1 MTDNDRD
8 NLNFLLTV
16 TPEGFEAW
24 LNQADDDDVNYALE
38 LLKMRKSEILV
49 KLMDASDKVEDT
61 SEANQALKKF
71 ML

>member
-1 MTDNDRD
+1 MNDHDRD
-8 NLNFLLTV
+8 NLNFLLSV
-16 TPEGFEAW
+16 TAEGFEAW

-49 KLMDASDKVEDT
+49 KLMDASDNVEDT
-61 SEANQALKKF
+61 SKANQALKKF